1 MTLIIDDL
9 HFRYRYHELLVLGAQ
24 FIAHLFDF
32 RRGVEG
38 IAYLPGDAWELMEL
52 NDGDVKIKAFV
63 KVVSEASKNHQ
74 KDSEDPSDFGIIPN
88 MEMPGGT
95 FNPAKFYQFY
105 MKSRNPKQ
113 MRLFQKA
120 QRVAPWFDID
130 NFAIKVLFEDG
141 KIGKNQ
147 IRTMLKMLCEITGQP
162 KFTNHSLR
170 ATGICILKSYGFDDR
185 TIAKLTGKYK
195 FSIYVLKLLAFMFV
209 F

>member
-1 MTLIIDDL
+1 MKESQKEISQLNNLTTLHL

-24 FIAHLFDF
+24 FITHLFDF
-32 RRGVEG
+32 RKGVEG

-105 MKSRNPKQ
+105 MNSRNPKQ
-113 MRLFQKA
+113 IRLFQRV
-120 QRVAPWFDID
+120 QRVASWFDLD
-130 NFAIKVLFEDG
+130 DFATKVMFEDG
-141 KIGKNQ
+141 PVGKNQ
-147 IRTMLKMLCEITGQP
+147 ISAMLKMLCKITGQP

-170 ATGICILKSYGFDDR
+170 ATGICILKSCGFDDG
-185 TIAKLTGKYK
+185 TIAKLTGKSEY
-195 FSIYVLKLLAFMFV
+195 
-209 F
+209 